1 MKIYYLNKKAPDL
14 TEQSLNQTDIII
26 AGKTYSVNELNAI
39 FSYNS
44 LKLCDDK
51 ETLLKYWYLAVESG
65 VKKFINT
72 VDRVFIE
79 NFPKYE

>member
-1 MKIYYLNKKAPDL
+1 MKKNKQKAPDFKSGL
-14 TEQSLNQTDIII
+14 SNEFNIII
-26 AGKTYSVNELNAI
+26 SGKKYSVNELNAI